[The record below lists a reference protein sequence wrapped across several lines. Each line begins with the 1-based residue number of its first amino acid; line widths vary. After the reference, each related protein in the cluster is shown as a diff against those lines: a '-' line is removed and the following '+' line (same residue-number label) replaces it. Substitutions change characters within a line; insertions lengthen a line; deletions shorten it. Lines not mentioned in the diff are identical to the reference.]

1 MVTVESSQEHSSMD
15 EENRK
20 PFKIK
25 DVTRNIKKAVV
36 ASSLEEM
43 RTKAA
48 EKFGKIE
55 TMPTIHFDCDGTEV
69 DDEEY
74 FRTLEPNAELIAVFP
89 GERWMDATHYVT
101 ISSRRNTSDAT
112 DATDAES
119 AQLKKLV
126 GQLQNNLCNVSVV
139 SGPDLDSLSNMDPNS
154 LVDITGKDFVESIKD
169 SSGRFGGNDET
180 MFSRLCEK
188 RKTSDSIELLKRLVL
203 PDLNSTSSISN
214 DSRSSHDIHG
224 DD

>member
-1 MVTVESSQEHSSMD
+1 MEAET
-15 EENRK
+15 RK

-36 ASSLEEM
+36 AATLEEM

-48 EKFGKIE
+48 DKFGKTD

-89 GERWMDATHYVT
+89 GERWLDVSRPTHYVT
-101 ISSRRNTSDAT
+101 ISGRNPHSADQ
-112 DATDAES
+112 TDAEN
-119 AQLKKLV
+119 AKLKKLV
-126 GQLQNNLCNVSVV
+126 GQLQNNLCDVSVV

-154 LVDITGKDFVESIKD
+154 LVDITGKDFMDSIKD
-169 SSGRFGGNDET
+169 SPGRSSEQ
-180 MFSRLCEK
+180 R
-188 RKTSDSIELLKRLVL
+188 TSSDTVELLERI
-203 PDLNSTSSISN
+203 SSS
-214 DSRSSHDIHG
+214 SREGVASEPTHSIKDKVPPALKQQHEG
-224 DD
+224 VETKGLTGEEN